1 MASSS
6 CGNPD
11 CRCGNILESLD
22 VENKSPDNDFFLHE
36 AERAKTVTIEYVS
49 SEEQT
54 LLEFARY
61 WEDLV
66 REEKEIHDSKRH
78 RYTGGRDPLEN
89 YVKSSDIMAIAGA
102 GRTDRGALVSMI
114 GRLSE
119 KVNRIATMC
128 GQDDFIQEDQGTDT
142 DDEDFR
148 QTCQD
153 ISIIAKLC
161 AIDAARL
168 RGTI

>member
-1 MASSS
+1 M
-6 CGNPD
+6 
-11 CRCGNILESLD
+11 
-22 VENKSPDNDFFLHE
+22 K
-36 AERAKTVTIEYVS
+36 
-49 SEEQT
+49 
-54 LLEFARY
+54 
-61 WEDLV
+61 
-66 REEKEIHDSKRH
+66 EEKKIHDSKRL

-102 GRTDRGALVSMI
+102 GRTDRGALVSML

-128 GQDDFIQEDQGTDT
+128 GQDDFIQENQGTDT

-161 AIDAARL
+161 AIETARL